1 MKSKKS
7 INKNKINLKV
17 EACVHVHYDIYQSYK
32 TYLNTNSFEYIQMY
46 LLVVFTHILNTVDK
60 IYARLEDPLF
70 SIRIEFIEFLI
81 YTNQVPE
88 LVFKKNNSYIDIV
101 NRFYAKTIL
110 NKTISCDHTFFMHG
124 YDTRPV
130 KGQAFS

>member
-1 MKSKKS
+1 MIDWSGTKNFDSILSIEKKSMKSKKS

-70 SIRIEFIEFLI
+70 PF
-81 YTNQVPE
+81 V
-88 LVFKKNNSYIDIV
+88 
-101 NRFYAKTIL
+101 L
-110 NKTISCDHTFFMHG
+110 NLLNF
-124 YDTRPV
+124 
-130 KGQAFS
+130 